1 MTFAL
6 VVQDD
11 SMMPRYEPANL
22 LLLIRFTMIT
32 LREIKSIAMLALP
45 LMTAFLAQKGM
56 QFIDTFMMGWIGPEA
71 LAAGALGTSIFFT
84 VLVFCMGVLSAAGI
98 FIVRAKGANDDT
110 DMQSSLQHALC
121 LSLILAIPCMMVI
134 HLAPRILSMIGQDP
148 VIINNT
154 ILLLSGLVWGLPGYL
169 LFMVLREYIAAF
181 SLTRIVMLVALGS
194 IPLTFIA
201 NYIFIYGVF
210 DFPKLGIAG
219 IGYAGAMIMW
229 FMFLCL
235 YLYCIMH
242 SELQKYISFRGFQLN
257 LQKLFDILHVGVPSG
272 MLYILESGMFLIAA
286 VLMGYLG
293 VDALAAHQIALQCVS
308 IAYAI
313 PFALSMTTALQVGHA
328 AGAGDIQQARRS
340 AFNGLT
346 LGLILTAIIA
356 CIFVLLPAQIIKLF
370 LHGTEHD
377 YEVISQLAIS
387 YLFCAAVFQCF
398 DGFQAIANG
407 ALRGLKDTF
416 VPMLL
421 SIACYWILGVCS
433 AYYFA
438 FYTNL
443 KSLGVWYGLTL
454 GIVSIGVILLLRLI
468 NKLKREL
475 KKSIRY

>member
-1 MTFAL
+1 
-6 VVQDD
+6 
-11 SMMPRYEPANL
+11 
-22 LLLIRFTMIT
+22 MIT
-32 LREIKSIAMLALP
+32 LREIKTIAMLALP
-45 LMTAFLAQKGM
+45 LMAAFLAQKGM
-56 QFIDTFMMGWIGPEA
+56 QFIDTLMMGWIGPEA

-98 FIVRAKGANDDT
+98 YIVRAKGANDEADI
-110 DMQSSLQHALC
+110 QSSLQHGLC
-121 LSLILAIPCMMVI
+121 LAVILAIPCMLVI
-134 HLAPRILSMIGQDP
+134 HLAPRMLAVIGQDP
-148 VIINNT
+148 VVIKNT

-181 SLTRIVMLVALGS
+181 SLTRVVMFVALGS

-201 NYIFIYGVF
+201 NYLLIYGAF
-210 DFPKLGIAG
+210 GFTKLGIAG
-219 IGYAGAMIMW
+219 IGYAGAIIMW

-235 YLYCIMH
+235 IFYCKMH
-242 SELQKYISFRGFQLN
+242 SQLQKYISFQRFQFSP
-257 LQKLFDILHVGVPSG
+257 QKIFDILYVGVPSG
-272 MLYILESGMFLIAA
+272 MLYILESGMFLMGA

-293 VDALAAHQIALQCVS
+293 VDALAAHQIALQCAS

-313 PFALSMTTALQVGHA
+313 PFALSMTTAVQVGHA

-340 AFNGLT
+340 ALNGLT
-346 LGLILTAIIA
+346 LGLILTFIIA
-356 CIFVLLPAQIIKLF
+356 GVFILVPEQIIKIF
-370 LHGTEHD
+370 LNGNEHD
-377 YEVISQLAIS
+377 YEAISQLAIS

-416 VPMLL
+416 IPMLM
-421 SIACYWILGVCS
+421 SIACYWVLGVCS

-438 FYTNL
+438 FHTNL

-468 NKLKREL
+468 NKLKREI
-475 KKSIRY
+475 KKTIRY